1 MDKNE
6 LSTILSEIR
15 LMEDFLA
22 DCDNGLAD
30 EIGLQNQIAGRI
42 FKARSELALLRREIE
57 AAAKG

>member
-30 EIGLQNQIAGRI
+30 EIGLQNHIAGRI